1 MYIASNVQPEIGA
14 PLDDSIAT
22 TAALATLATQ
32 PVATEVA
39 TLL

>member
-1 MYIASNVQPEIGA
+1 MYISNVQRRSVR
-14 PLDDSIAT
+14 LSSDSISA